1 MVTQLKTFQ
10 HKTVFIQF
18 RLVLFF
24 ACSLIFG
31 CYINYLTPEEVP
43 EPVAKFVLEKDTVH
57 TGDTIRVFSYSYCA
71 YSEARMGDI
80 YCNSLYERYVDYYPL
95 FSEKKTPFI
104 KELSEL
110 KPFDTTT
117 LKHTFV
123 VLAKCKGTY
132 TIKASAHIGF
142 IKQTDACG
150 GANSDDYVTK
160 SDTTKLQVVIQ

>member
-1 MVTQLKTFQ
+1 MVTQLKTFR
-10 HKTVFIQF
+10 HKIVFIQF

-57 TGDTIRVFSYSYCA
+57 IGDSIRVFSYSYCA
-71 YSEARMGDI
+71 YSVVFLRDNH
-80 YCNSLYERYVDYYPL
+80 CNGSKERYVDYYPL
-95 FSEKKTPFI
+95 FSEDRTPFI

-123 VLAKCKGTY
+123 ALAKCKGTY
-132 TIKASAHIGF
+132 TIESSAHIGF
-142 IKQTDACG
+142 IKKTDACG
-150 GANSDDYVTK
+150 GASSDQYVTK
-160 SDTTKLQVVIQ
+160 SDSTKFQVVIQ